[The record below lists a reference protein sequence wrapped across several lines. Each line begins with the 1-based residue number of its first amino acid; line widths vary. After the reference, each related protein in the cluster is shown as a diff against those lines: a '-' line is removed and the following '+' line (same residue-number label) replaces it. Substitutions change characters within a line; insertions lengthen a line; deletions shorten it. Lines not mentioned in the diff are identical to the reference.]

1 MKNRKKMKIKEKKGR
16 NKGDSLVSDM
26 KKENKNKR
34 KKRTNC
40 ELCKVANILNAVWY
54 DPGHCLFCL
63 FFQIFNIDI
72 YKTIFLAYLLEYV
85 LLNLLFFSKSSLD
98 FFSHCV

>member
-40 ELCKVANILNAVWY
+40 ELCKVANILN
-54 DPGHCLFCL
+54 D
-63 FFQIFNIDI
+63 
-72 YKTIFLAYLLEYV
+72 K
-85 LLNLLFFSKSSLD
+85 
-98 FFSHCV
+98 

>member
-1 MKNRKKMKIKEKKGR
+1 MWNVIGCVGYEKQKKKIKIKEKKGR

-40 ELCKVANILNAVWY
+40 ELCKVANILNDKWLTPVN
-54 DPGHCLFCL
+54 LFKHNGKKNPNW
-63 FFQIFNIDI
+63 I
-72 YKTIFLAYLLEYV
+72 
-85 LLNLLFFSKSSLD
+85 
-98 FFSHCV
+98 